1 MGGVAALRVFRV
13 LRPLRAV
20 SSVRGLRVLV
30 SAVLNA
36 IPMLGN
42 TLVVLVFFFICLA
55 IAGNQLISGALLKRC
70 VNKQDGKVGDW
81 EKMCSNDASCD
92 EG

>member
-1 MGGVAALRVFRV
+1 
-13 LRPLRAV
+13 
-20 SSVRGLRVLV
+20 
-30 SAVLNA
+30 
-36 IPMLGN
+36 MLGN